1 MYHTPDEEIDETS
14 LKTDYSN
21 FLFALCMQKKIPS
34 EDGVAVS
41 LGFLIPLHL

>member
-21 FLFALCMQKKIPS
+21 FLFALCMQKKFHQRTELLS
-34 EDGVAVS
+34 A
-41 LGFLIPLHL
+41 